1 MHVIWTQKQQGLCC
15 SLQFPDFLTTMKFVQ
30 ELAGIAEQLNHHPEW
45 RNVYCRLD
53 ICLRTHDA
61 GNAITE
67 KDHALSAEINR
78 ILLSYLFENCR

>member
-1 MHVIWTQKQQGLCC
+1 
-15 SLQFPDFLTTMKFVQ
+15 MKFVQ